1 MFSKQSSNNFRQ
13 KRREQLI
20 LSYWQSR
27 LPIPAQTS
35 HLQSQKNDTFAPP
48 RLLSGQNRRQVSK
61 IITKEIVNRKAKF
74 EYHFLQT
81 YEAGLVLTGTE
92 VKALRQGLAN
102 LNDAYCLFERDHLVI
117 KSLFI
122 AEYDHGTI
130 YNHDARRDRFLLLK
144 KSEMKKLARRVDE
157 KGLTIVPYRLY
168 FSDRGFAKI
177 EIALAQGKK
186 AYDKRDTMKE
196 RDQKREM
203 DRLKKIKL

>member
-1 MFSKQSSNNFRQ
+1 MAKY
-13 KRREQLI
+13 I
-20 LSYWQSR
+20 
-27 LPIPAQTS
+27 A
-35 HLQSQKNDTFAPP
+35 
-48 RLLSGQNRRQVSK
+48 
-61 IITKEIVNRKAKF
+61 KEIVNRKAKF

-102 LNDAYCLFERDHLVI
+102 LNDAYCIFERDKVLVV
-117 KSLFI
+117 KSMFI

-130 YNHDARRDRFLLLK
+130 YNHDARRDRILLLK
-144 KSEMKKLARRVDE
+144 KTELKKLQRRVEE

-168 FSDRGFAKI
+168 FSERGFAKL

-186 AYDKRDTMKE
+186 AYDKRETMKE
-196 RDQKREM
+196 RDNKREM